1 MSDIFSEIDE
11 DLRRDRLK
19 SVWQRYQ
26 WLIVGVVALFIAAMG
41 GWRGYSAWRA
51 SQADTFGDRYL
62 AAISLAE
69 AGKSDDAAAALAALS
84 RTGAP
89 GYTALAALRE
99 AGELA
104 AAGKVTEAVAAF
116 DRVAANTSQRQ
127 SLRDVAKIRAAF
139 LLIDTAPADVAPRL
153 LPLLTP
159 TGSFRHMAREAVGLA
174 AYKRADLASART
186 TFEMLISDPE
196 VPADLR
202 NRANLLLT
210 LLAGEGASAA
220 SVETKQ

>member
-26 WLIVGVVALFIAAMG
+26 WLIVGVVALFIAAVG

-99 AGELA
+99 AGEKTSLYNGRPQASTSRALA
-104 AAGKVTEAVAAF
+104 EGNIARPWQPRKRPRPISKTSI
-116 DRVAANTSQRQ
+116 DAN
-127 SLRDVAKIRAAF
+127 L
-139 LLIDTAPADVAPRL
+139 VAPR
-153 LPLLTP
+153 
-159 TGSFRHMAREAVGLA
+159 RN
-174 AYKRADLASART
+174 
-186 TFEMLISDPE
+186 E
-196 VPADLR
+196 VQL
-202 NRANLLLT
+202 
-210 LLAGEGASAA
+210 SAA
-220 SVETKQ
+220 SQVKRAADADDQPLLKPYNQPDDRNHRSRRSIYSLQ